1 MIYLDHAATTACAPE
16 AVQAMLPYFT
26 ELYGNPSNIYGL
38 SLQSRKAVNKARAD
52 VAQAINA
59 AQSAEITFTAGGTE
73 SDNLAILGIARAR
86 AEVGRHLITTRIE
99 HHAVLNCF
107 HTLERE
113 GFKVTYLPV
122 NKEGLVEID
131 SVAQAITKE
140 TTLISV
146 MLANNEIGTVQPLA
160 AISALTRPRG
170 ICLHTDAVQAA
181 GAMRLDVRELGV
193 DALSIS
199 AHKFYGPKGVG
210 ALYLRQGCNPL
221 PVIFGGGQEKGLRSG
236 TENVPGIV
244 GLARALTL
252 VGEKGEETR
261 RRLTELRERLFEGVT
276 AKIPGVIVTG
286 SRTERLPGLASFVVK
301 DIEGE
306 SLVIQLDRRGICAS
320 AGAACTSSQ
329 SGGSHVL
336 QALGLPGHLT
346 RGNLRLSIGWENT
359 AEEIEHTIAALA
371 ESVELLRSVSPRRR
385 SKRSDSR

>member
-52 VAQAINA
+52 VAKAINA
-59 AQSAEITFTAGGTE
+59 TQGAEITFTASGTE
-73 SDNLAILGIARAR
+73 ADNLAIMGIARAR

-107 HTLERE
+107 QELERE

-122 NKEGLVEID
+122 NKEGIVSVETI
-131 SVAQAITKE
+131 AQAITKE
-140 TTLISV
+140 TTLVSV
-146 MLANNEIGTVQPLA
+146 MLANNEIGTIQPLA
-160 AISALTRPRG
+160 AISDLTRPRG
-170 ICLHTDAVQAA
+170 IYLHTDAVQAA
-181 GAMRLDVRELGV
+181 SAMQLDVQALGV

-210 ALYLRQGCNPL
+210 ALYLRQGCHPS

-244 GLARALTL
+244 GLAMALTL
-252 VGEKGEETR
+252 VNENGEEKR
-261 RRLTELRERLFEGVT
+261 RHLTALREQLIEGVL
-276 AKIPGVIVTG
+276 AKISGVIVTG
-286 SRTERLPGLASFVVK
+286 SRTERLPGTASFVIK

-336 QALGLPGHLT
+336 KALGLPSPLT
-346 RGNLRLSIGWENT
+346 RGNLRISIGYENT
-359 AEEIEHTIAALA
+359 PDEITQTINALA
-371 ESVELLRSVSPRRR
+371 ESIELLRSIAPRRH
-385 SKRSDSR
+385 SKRRN